1 MEKDPMIE
9 KQQSMLEGIVADIV
23 VELYQKWFNQM
34 PEEQQKDEQAI
45 AVLGGNASEATYF
58 VVQRFMEKFN
68 AAAEQIKQEEEQSKD
83 NA

>member
-45 AVLGGNASEATYF
+45 ATLGGNASEATYF

-68 AAAEQIKQEEEQSKD
+68 AAAEQVKQEEEQSKD

>member
-23 VELYQKWFNQM
+23 VEVYQKWLNQM
-34 PEEQQKDEQAI
+34 PEEQRKDEQATQT
-45 AVLGGNASEATYF
+45 LGANASEVVYF
-58 VVQRFMEKFN
+58 VVQRFMDKFN
-68 AAAEQIKQEEEQSKD
+68 EAAEQVK

>member
-23 VELYQKWFNQM
+23 VEVYQKWLNQM
-34 PEEQQKDEQAI
+34 PEEQQKDEKAI
-45 AVLGGNASEATYF
+45 QTLGANASDVTYF

-68 AAAEQIKQEEEQSKD
+68 EAAEQVKD
-83 NA
+83 A

>member
-23 VELYQKWFNQM
+23 VEVYQKWFNQM
-34 PEEQQKDEQAI
+34 PEDQQKDEQAI
-45 AVLGGNASEATYF
+45 ATLGNNASEVTYF

-68 AAAEQIKQEEEQSKD
+68 AAAEQVKTEEESSKD